1 MFPTALG
8 RLSFEPLRLSLSISE
23 RIGSKAFIERHAIY
37 LKERFM
43 SSTPSVEPKKSRGTS
58 LVFLLV
64 VAVLGVIGY
73 FAGPTIMTYVF
84 LMQEKFSP
92 APAINS
98 VSNEDSRFAQL
109 DKDTNGK
116 IDAEEGGRGLKSA
129 FEKFDADKD
138 GALSKP
144 EFVEYLKEKAK
155 SGGGGMAAPRGEDEV
170 EPAKEKKEETPPA
183 ATTESPKP

>member
-1 MFPTALG
+1 M
-8 RLSFEPLRLSLSISE
+8 
-23 RIGSKAFIERHAIY
+23 
-37 LKERFM
+37 
-43 SSTPSVEPKKSRGTS
+43 
-58 LVFLLV
+58 FLLV
-64 VAVLGVIGY
+64 VRSLRGDRLLCRSYHHDLRLFDAREVL
-73 FAGPTIMTYVF
+73 PC
-84 LMQEKFSP
+84 
-92 APAINS
+92 PAINS

-170 EPAKEKKEETPPA
+170 EPAKEKKEETPPG
-183 ATTESPKP
+183 SDNRKPEALTWNDRLLAERRW